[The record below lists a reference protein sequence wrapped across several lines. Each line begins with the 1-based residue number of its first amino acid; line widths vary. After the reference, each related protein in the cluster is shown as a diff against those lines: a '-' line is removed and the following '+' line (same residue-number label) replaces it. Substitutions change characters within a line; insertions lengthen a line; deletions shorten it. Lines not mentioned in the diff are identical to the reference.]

1 MGVCIDD
8 ACWCCSRCAGSVPSR
23 PAAVFRRVTLRWNGR
38 RLPAWIAT
46 LALACTHK
54 SPPRYVQIS
63 VGDHAC
69 ARRSDGRVVCWGA
82 NRFGATG
89 AREGDME
96 PAVVSFI
103 RDATDVAAGH
113 DVSCAVVGN
122 GNVEC
127 WGFVWSA
134 DPRDRRQ
141 RIPVV
146 HDAVRVLLAGRRA
159 CALAADGAA
168 ICWGPAEGAA
178 LVPREWPPAPDPAM
192 RGAIEMS
199 GREDLYCARIGD
211 AFRCRR
217 ASSIDDD
224 LDEVELIYLGV
235 GLQLRALG
243 VQAD

>member
-103 RDATDVAAGH
+103 RDATDVAG
-113 DVSCAVVGN
+113 
-122 GNVEC
+122 
-127 WGFVWSA
+127 
-134 DPRDRRQ
+134 
-141 RIPVV
+141 V

-217 ASSIDDD
+217 ASSPEPF
-224 LDEVELIYLGV
+224 EVRTEGV
-235 GLQLRALG
+235 AITFPAYQLCTLAG
-243 VQAD
+243 DAVTCD